1 MRILSLRLK
10 NLNSLKGEFLI
21 DFRQPPFT
29 ETSLFAITGPT
40 GAGKTT
46 LLDALCLALYHQTPR
61 MKVISAAS
69 NELMTR
75 HTAEALAEVEFEVKG
90 VGYRAF
96 WSQRRAR
103 EQADG
108 KLQAPKVEL
117 AELHSGKLLS
127 TRIQEK
133 LQLTETLTGL
143 DFERFTRSML
153 LAQGG
158 FAAFLNAGANERA
171 ELLEE
176 LTGTEIYGR
185 LSAAVFEH
193 TRLEK
198 QQLDLLQSQASG
210 VTLLSDEQL
219 EALQADRLQLQQQE
233 QTLIPRQRQL
243 QTALQLMRQTRETQ
257 QRLAQLDQ
265 ARATLQLGW
274 QQQVHQGT
282 QQLSLAQRVLEQET
296 QRHLQQQQD
305 LEKAQTDSQQ
315 ELQQRQ
321 ADIHELL
328 AEQTEAQLQQQ
339 QHDLTRRQGQLD
351 ALLDLEKVSQRQAVQ
366 MTQLVELSEAKTT
379 GLAELTQQRQ
389 PLRDKYTCLRDQVKD
404 KEILLRQE
412 ERIKQLEAHRQAL
425 QANEPCPLCGS
436 REHPAIE
443 AYQALDVSATEAALQ
458 SLRDQLEQ
466 VTEQGSQL
474 TAEIAKVQAEVDG
487 LTRQIEALKTEQNDT
502 ASRLQHFYQ
511 ILVLEPQGDASKIL
525 ATQLLTEQ
533 QHLQQCLD
541 SLNKLKQQQ
550 YAIEQQLAKQQ
561 QQQQAQYQADE
572 TRRQQAQQLQDLQ
585 QRFDA
590 LVGGDKPAVS
600 EQDAKDLTLTQ
611 CLAAIRSSLSQLE
624 QQRSDL
630 HQLEGQYL
638 SLQESLET
646 ALAQQSETE
655 TEAVLQT
662 QADQLADTLRQM
674 SMQLGQLQQ
683 QLQQDCQLRES
694 LGALQLK
701 IDQQQQQCDRWQQ
714 LNHLIGAKDGAK
726 YRRFAQ
732 GLTLDHLISL
742 ANTQLE
748 RLHNRFQLA
757 RREAAELEIEV
768 IDTWQADARRDTRT
782 LSGGESFLVSLALA
796 LGLSDLV
803 SHKTSIDSLF
813 LDEGFGTLDAETLEV
828 ALDALD
834 NLNASGK
841 TIGIISH
848 VEALKER
855 IPVQIR
861 VTKQQGLGN
870 SRLQVTGG

>member
-29 ETSLFAITGPT
+29 ETSLFAITGAT

-193 TRLEK
+193 TRIEK

-210 VTLLSDEQL
+210 VMLLSDEQL
-219 EALQADRLQLQQQE
+219 EALQASRLQLQQQE

-243 QTALQLMRQTRETQ
+243 QTALQLMRQVRETQ
-257 QRLAQLDQ
+257 QRLVQLDQ
-265 ARATLQLGW
+265 ARSKMQQAW
-274 QQQVHQGT
+274 QQHTQQGA
-282 QQLSLAQRVLEQET
+282 QQLSLAQQRLEQET
-296 QRHLQQQQD
+296 LQHQQQHEALQQ
-305 LEKAQTDSQQ
+305 AQA
-315 ELQQRQ
+315 ELQREHQQRQ
-321 ADIHELL
+321 ADIDDLL
-328 AEQTEAQLQQQ
+328 ADQTEAQLQQQ
-339 QHDLTRRQGQLD
+339 QNDLIKRQGQLD
-351 ALLDLEKVSQRQAVQ
+351 ALLDLEKVSQRQTLQ
-366 MTQLVELSEAKTT
+366 MTKLVALSKEKSTRLDALVEL
-379 GLAELTQQRQ
+379 RQ
-389 PLRDKYTCLRDQVKD
+389 PLRDEFARLRDQVKD
-404 KEILLRQE
+404 KEVLLRQE
-412 ERIKQLEAHRQAL
+412 ERIKQLDAHRLAL

-458 SLRDQLEQ
+458 SLRNQQEQ
-466 VTEQGSQL
+466 VREQGSQL
-474 TAEIAKVQAEVDG
+474 TADITKVQTEIDG
-487 LTRQIEALKTEQNDT
+487 LNQQIEALKGEQSDTE
-502 ASRLQHFYQ
+502 SRLQHFYQ
-511 ILVLEPQGDASKIL
+511 VLALKHQDG
-525 ATQLLTEQ
+525 ATQKLTLQLQSEQ
-533 QHLQQCLD
+533 QALQQRLER
-541 SLNKLKQQQ
+541 LGKLKQQQ
-550 YAIEQQLAKQQ
+550 QAIEQQLAQQ
-561 QQQQAQYQADE
+561 QQQQQVQYQADE

-590 LVGGDKPAVS
+590 LVGADKPVS
-600 EQDAKDLTLTQ
+600 SAPDSRADLSLTQ
-611 CLAAIRSSLSQLE
+611 CLAAIRRSLTQLE

-630 HQLEGQYL
+630 QQLDGQAV
-638 SLQESLET
+638 SLQESLGA
-646 ALAQQSETE
+646 ALAQQTESEP
-655 TEAVLQT
+655 EAELQA
-662 QADQLADTLRQM
+662 QADQLAATLRQL

-683 QLQQDCQLRES
+683 QLEQDRQLREK
-694 LGALQLK
+694 LGTLQAQ

-834 NLNASGK
+834 NLHASGK

-861 VTKQQGLGN
+861 VSKQQGLGN
-870 SRLQVTGG
+870 SRLQVTG

>member
-29 ETSLFAITGPT
+29 ETSLFAITGAT

-193 TRLEK
+193 TRIEK

-210 VTLLSDEQL
+210 VMLLSDEQL
-219 EALQADRLQLQQQE
+219 EALQASRLQLQQQE

-243 QTALQLMRQTRETQ
+243 QTALQLMRQVHDTQ

-265 ARATLQLGW
+265 TRTTLQQGW

-282 QQLSLAQRVLEQET
+282 LQLLLAQRVLEQET
-296 QRHLQQQQD
+296 LWHQQQHEA
-305 LEKAQTDSQQ
+305 LEKAQTDLQREQQ
-315 ELQQRQ
+315 QCQT
-321 ADIHELL
+321 DIRELL

-339 QHDLTRRQGQLD
+339 QNDLTKRQGHLD

-379 GLAELTQQRQ
+379 GLTELTQQRQ
-389 PLRDKYTCLRDQVKD
+389 PLRDTYTHIRDQVKD
-404 KEILLRQE
+404 KEVLLRQE

-458 SLRDQLEQ
+458 SLRDQLEL
-466 VTEQGSQL
+466 VREQGSQL
-474 TAEIAKVQAEVDG
+474 TAEIAKVQAEADG
-487 LTRQIEALKTEQNDT
+487 LTRQIEALKTEQGNT

-511 ILVLEPQGDASKIL
+511 ILVLEPQQEATKTLS
-525 ATQLLTEQ
+525 TQLMSEQ
-533 QHLQQCLD
+533 QSLQQRLD

-550 YAIEQQLAKQQ
+550 HAIEQQLTRQQ

-585 QRFDA
+585 QRFEA
-590 LVGGDKPAVS
+590 LAGADNPAVS
-600 EQDAKDLTLTQ
+600 DPEVRADQSLTQ
-611 CLAAIRSSLSQLE
+611 CLAAIRSRLSQLE

-630 HQLEGQYL
+630 HQLEGQSL
-638 SLQESLET
+638 SLQESLKT
-646 ALAQQSETE
+646 ALAQQSETQP
-655 TEAVLQT
+655 EAVLQT
-662 QADQLADTLRQM
+662 EADQLADTLRQT

-683 QLQQDCQLRES
+683 QLKQDHQLRET

-861 VTKQQGLGN
+861 VSKQQGLGN
-870 SRLQVTGG
+870 SRLQVTG